1 MPSYLNY
8 IRTILQIWLK
18 RRNAYYAQKKNQNP
32 LLKQL
37 LSPLYYC
44 INEG

>member
-1 MPSYLNY
+1 MPWYLNY
-8 IRTILQIWLK
+8 TKIILQIWLN
-18 RRNAYYAQKKNQNP
+18 RGIAYDALKKKQDP